1 MTIHRV
7 EWVAAHNGEHTAIAF
22 CGVEERFC
30 WPLEVPSMAME
41 PGKANC
47 EACAAKMDEVSKA
60 EWAAVK
66 P

>member
-7 EWVAAHNGEHTAIAF
+7 ESFVDVGGERTLVAF
-22 CGVEERFC
+22 CGVEVRD
-30 WPLEVPSMAME
+30 PLPRLPQSMTVT

-47 EACAAKMDEVSKA
+47 EACAAKMDEVSRA